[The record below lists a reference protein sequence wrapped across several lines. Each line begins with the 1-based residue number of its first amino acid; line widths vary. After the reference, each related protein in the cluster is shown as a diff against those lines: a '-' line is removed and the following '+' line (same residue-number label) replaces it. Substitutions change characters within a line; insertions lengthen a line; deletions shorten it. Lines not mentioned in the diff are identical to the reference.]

1 MFEERM
7 FVVDGGWNICIKF
20 ISSRT
25 RLARCRDVF
34 SRSDSSARRDDGGD
48 NSRAA
53 AAAAAGVIQS
63 HEDDDEHRSLD
74 RPAHQCRPVDDP
86 SPSCCCVCSER

>member
-63 HEDDDEHRSLD
+63 HEDDDEHRSLA
-74 RPAHQCRPVDDP
+74 RPAGTSMPPCRR
-86 SPSCCCVCSER
+86 SIAELLLCLQ

>member
-48 NSRAA
+48 NSRGGGGGGGRDSEPRRRRRAS
-53 AAAAAGVIQS
+53 IS
-63 HEDDDEHRSLD
+63 
-74 RPAHQCRPVDDP
+74 RPAGTSMPPCRR
-86 SPSCCCVCSER
+86 SIAELLLCLQ